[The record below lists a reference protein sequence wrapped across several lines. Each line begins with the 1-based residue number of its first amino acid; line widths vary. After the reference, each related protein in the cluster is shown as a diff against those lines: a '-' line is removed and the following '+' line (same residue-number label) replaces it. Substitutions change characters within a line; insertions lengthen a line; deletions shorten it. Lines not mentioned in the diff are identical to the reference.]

1 MDACQVFYYDLSLAN
16 AIIKNPTQN
25 SYKNTSNLESYF
37 SQLNY
42 DYNGIYYLLE
52 AEIPNS
58 GSWWIEN
65 SDFQRLLNGG
75 EFIKQEYTFEPRK
88 CVKELRLV

>member
-1 MDACQVFYYDLSLAN
+1 MKDNLGRYKFMDIVYIWVSDFKFEN
-16 AIIKNPTQN
+16 
-25 SYKNTSNLESYF
+25 
-37 SQLNY
+37 
-42 DYNGIYYLLE
+42 NGIYYLLE

-65 SDFQRLLNGG
+65 SVFQILLNGG

-88 CVKELRLV
+88 CVKELRLI

>member
-1 MDACQVFYYDLSLAN
+1 MKDNLGRYKFICSNNRDIVY
-16 AIIKNPTQN
+16 IWVN
-25 SYKNTSNLESYF
+25 SFKFEN
-37 SQLNY
+37 
-42 DYNGIYYLLE
+42 NGIYYLLE

-58 GSWWIEN
+58 GSWRIEN

-88 CVKELRLV
+88 CVKELRLI

>member
-1 MDACQVFYYDLSLAN
+1 MKDNLGRYKFMDIVY
-16 AIIKNPTQN
+16 IWVN
-25 SYKNTSNLESYF
+25 SFRFEN
-37 SQLNY
+37 
-42 DYNGIYYLLE
+42 NGIYYLLE

-88 CVKELRLV
+88 CVKELRLI